1 MWADLIFVM
10 ETGHRGRI
18 CGTYRHLQLPKIEI
32 LHIADEFEFMDDEL
46 VQLLTDR
53 INDTLKTVYKL

>member
-1 MWADLIFVM
+1 L
-10 ETGHRGRI
+10 GRLGSCDEGRTQRKI
-18 CGTYRHLQLPKIEI
+18 YRHLRLPEIEVLNI
-32 LHIADEFEFMDDEL
+32 EDEFEFMDEEL